1 MKLKYLLI
9 GANNDHDEI
18 VKIFKG
24 DTSIDVIN
32 NHLKAYLSEIDCAI
46 DCLQDLSDRFHE
58 LQQELK
64 DDGFDHE
71 TYDVIKHYLME
82 YRETFVTIEE
92 TELCQ

>member
-9 GANNDHDEI
+9 GANHDHDEI

-32 NHLKAYLSEIDCAI
+32 QHLKSYLANIDCEL
-46 DCLQDLSDRFHE
+46 DCLQDLTDRF
-58 LQQELK
+58 
-64 DDGFDHE
+64 DDIKKTNGIDDTFH
-71 TYDVIKHYLME
+71 VIKYYLME
-82 YRETFVTIEE
+82 TRDTFVTIED